1 LKSKKVEWF
10 SVLHFEFLICNPMSR
25 TNQILIV
32 EDNPHM
38 SSLLADTLEFFDYKG
53 ISAKD
58 GEEALRKLEEDS
70 FDMVITDLRM
80 PRMGGMDL
88 LRTIKDKFPN
98 LPVVVITGFGTDS
111 SKSDALSAHADDF
124 LSKPFKVDEIQELLQ
139 KHLGYKE

>member
-1 LKSKKVEWF
+1 
-10 SVLHFEFLICNPMSR
+10 MSR

-32 EDNPHM
+32 DDNPHM
-38 SSLLADTLEFFDYKG
+38 CSLLADTLEVFAYKG
-53 ISAKD
+53 IAAKD
-58 GEEALRKLEEDS
+58 GEEALHRLREDS

-88 LRTIKDKFPN
+88 LRTIKDSFPD

-111 SKSDALSAHADDF
+111 SKSDALSSQADDF
-124 LSKPFKVDEIQELLQ
+124 LSKPFKVDEIQKLLK

>member
-1 LKSKKVEWF
+1 
-10 SVLHFEFLICNPMSR
+10 MSR

-38 SSLLADTLEFFDYKG
+38 SSLLVDTLEFFDYKG
-53 ISAKD
+53 VSAKD
-58 GEEALRKLEEDS
+58 GEEALRKLAEDS

-80 PRMGGMDL
+80 PKMGGMDL
-88 LRTIKDKFPN
+88 LRTIKDKFPH

-124 LSKPFKVDEIQELLQ
+124 LSKPFKVDEIQSVLQ

>member
-1 LKSKKVEWF
+1 
-10 SVLHFEFLICNPMSR
+10 MSR

-58 GEEALRKLEEDS
+58 GEEALRKLAEDS

>member
-1 LKSKKVEWF
+1 
-10 SVLHFEFLICNPMSR
+10 MSR

-32 EDNPHM
+32 DDNPHM
-38 SSLLADTLEFFDYKG
+38 CSLLADTLEVFDYKG
-53 ISAKD
+53 IAAKN
-58 GEEALRKLEEDS
+58 GEEALCKLKEDS

-111 SKSDALSAHADDF
+111 TKSDALSAQADDF
-124 LSKPFKVDEIQELLQ
+124 LSKPFKVDEIQRLLQ
-139 KHLGYKE
+139 KYLGYKE